1 MADKRKR
8 FFSGATVR
16 RGAARQTRWEDAEL
30 LRGPMDG
37 AWHAE
42 DPWRVLRIQSE
53 LVEGFETLQDL
64 GPAVSLFG
72 SARILSDN
80 PLFETARQVGELL
93 AQMGVSTIT
102 GAGPGVMIAANQGAD
117 EAGGVSVGL
126 GIELPE
132 EDSMNEFVNL
142 GINFRYFFARKVMF
156 LKYASGF
163 IGFPG
168 GFGTLDEIF
177 ETLTLTQTGK
187 IAHYP
192 IALVGSSYW
201 SSLWKW
207 VKNVCLADGYIS
219 PDDLDLVHIT
229 DDADDAV
236 QWATQLIR
244 AQQGKAVRD

>member
-16 RGAARQTRWEDAEL
+16 RGAAQQTRWEDAEL
-30 LRGPMDG
+30 LRGPTDTI
-37 AWHAE
+37 WRAE

-72 SARILSDN
+72 SARTSPDN
-80 PLFETARQVGELL
+80 PLFAIATEVGRLL
-93 AQMGVSTIT
+93 AEMGVATIT
-102 GAGPGVMIAANQGAD
+102 GAGPGIMEAGNQGAD

-132 EDSMNEFVNL
+132 EDSMNDFVNL
-142 GINFRYFFARKVMF
+142 GINFRYFFVRKVMF

-168 GFGTLDEIF
+168 GFGTMDEIF
-177 ETLTLTQTGK
+177 ETLTLAQTGK

-192 IALVGSSYW
+192 IALIGSDYW
-201 SSLWKW
+201 GSLWEW
-207 VKNVCLADGYIS
+207 VKNVCLEQGYIS
-219 PDDLDLVHIT
+219 PDDVNLVHIT
-229 DDADDAV
+229 DDAADAV
-236 QWATQLIR
+236 QWATRLIR
-244 AQQGKAVRD
+244 SRDNTKA